1 MREQCWV
8 LWGGMCLAVLAA
20 LSLLGIMSVNAY
32 QKLFLD
38 LAVFR
43 LMCFQ
48 EYPGVLA
55 HQITV

>member
-1 MREQCWV
+1 MRERYRV
-8 LWGGMCLAVLAA
+8 LWGGVCLVFLAA

-43 LMCFQ
+43 LMCLQ
-48 EYPGVLA
+48 EFPGILA
-55 HQITV
+55 HQLAV

>member
-1 MREQCWV
+1 MRDRYRV
-8 LWGGMCLAVLAA
+8 LWGGVCLAVLAA

-43 LMCFQ
+43 LMCLQ

-55 HQITV
+55 PQLAV